1 MSTSEYQRLPTEG
14 KDASAPSA
22 APGRGNYFQQQQ
34 HRDIMGDM
42 QILSGSLPF
51 IEPNVRSQY
60 ETQDLQRFI
69 NTEGQVESCTS
80 DCLWST
86 LCCVTMCAPF
96 YLATNMTLVNEGQY
110 ALVMN
115 NGKPQILTPGRHMLR
130 PLASLQ
136 RMVNS
141 GDDLIVSAPITIA
154 RVPQGSI
161 GLAYNDGQPELLL
174 PGRHVRKSASF
185 RFLRTESL
193 SRSLIQ
199 EGPIKLFTVK
209 TGEVRVCYRNGKV
222 EVMAEG
228 RFAVND
234 PNFEVAHIIYTQ
246 QQNVRFQSHQ
256 VLLDGG
262 ISMLVEGLL
271 TFQVIDVERLLKQLG
286 ASEELLRSIQDV
298 TKAELSRVFAG
309 VHLEDISSSGSGSG
323 EPGGEQKDGLLGNGS
338 AHAEGEYRT
347 RICDDVIKY
356 ITPLTTSWGVKIIT
370 FQLESTRIADR
381 KYASEYEEASLA
393 LAKAKA
399 NRRAVAANNQ
409 ILLQKTTAQAESL
422 RIEALGKKTAV
433 LIEAEGQAEARKIDA
448 KARNDAAAMMDNEFA
463 KTFALNGL
471 QVDFAKS
478 IKANVLTVTPSSV
491 VGQAL
496 VNSPF
501 GSQQMS

>member
-1 MSTSEYQRLPTEG
+1 M
-14 KDASAPSA
+14 
-22 APGRGNYFQQQQ
+22 GN
-34 HRDIMGDM
+34 M
-42 QILSGSLPF
+42 QILSGTLPF
-51 IEPNVRSQY
+51 VEPNVRSSH
-60 ETQDLQRFI
+60 ETQDLQRLI
-69 NTEGQVESCTS
+69 NTEGQVESCAS

-86 LCCVTMCAPF
+86 LCCATLCAPF
-96 YLATNMTLVNEGQY
+96 YLMSNMKLVNEGQY

-141 GDDLIVSAPITIA
+141 GDDLIVSSPVTIA
-154 RVPQGSI
+154 RVPQGSV
-161 GLAYNDGQPELLL
+161 GLAYNDGHPELLL

-185 RFLRTESL
+185 RFLRSEAL

-222 EVMAEG
+222 EVLAEG
-228 RFAVND
+228 RYAVND

-271 TFQVIDVERLLKQLG
+271 TFQVVDVERLLKQLG

-323 EPGGEQKDGLLGNGS
+323 QPGASDEQKNSGLLGNSS
-338 AHAEGEYRT
+338 AHSEGEYRT

-399 NRRAVAANNQ
+399 NRRAVEANNQ
-409 ILLQKTTAQAESL
+409 IMIQQTTAQAESL

-433 LIEAEGQAEARKIDA
+433 LIEAEAQAEARKIDA
-448 KARNDAAAMMDNEFA
+448 KARNDAAAMMSDEFA
-463 KTFALNGL
+463 KTYALNGL
-471 QVDFAKS
+471 QVDFARE
-478 IKANVLTVTPSSV
+478 IKANVLTVTPQSV